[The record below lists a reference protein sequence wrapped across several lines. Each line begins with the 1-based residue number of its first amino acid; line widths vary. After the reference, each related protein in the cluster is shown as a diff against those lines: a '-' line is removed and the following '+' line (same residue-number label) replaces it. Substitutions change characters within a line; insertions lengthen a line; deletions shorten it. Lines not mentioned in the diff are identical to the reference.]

1 MELITGGHDTE
12 LSKREAEYYNVV
24 GAHRNNVVK
33 AYEMIVKDPK
43 SQIVIE
49 GIPVYNYDTP
59 SLEDAIKNHD
69 MSKYSDAEFYAYRKW
84 HNPTSH
90 EKFLMETDDDYRLA
104 AEAAYEEAWDHHKR
118 NNDHHPEWWCYDE
131 NGNSVEPRDM
141 TIEAILHMICD
152 WQSCDMTYGGNIHDW
167 WTKNKGEKAKVMSEN
182 TFRIV
187 ESIMEKIPSVDF
199 KRKI

>member
-49 GIPVYNYDTP
+49 GIPVYNYDTA

-90 EKFLMETDDDYRLA
+90 EKFLMETDDDYRTA

-167 WTKNKGEKAKVMSEN
+167 WIKNKGEKAKVMSEK

>member
-24 GAHRNNVVK
+24 GTHRNNVVK

-131 NGNSVEPRDM
+131 NGNSVEPIDM

-167 WTKNKGEKAKVMSEN
+167 WAKNKGEKAKVMSEN

-187 ESIMEKIPSVDF
+187 ESIMEKIPSIDF

>member
-104 AEAAYEEAWDHHKR
+104 AEAAYEEAWNHHKR

-131 NGNSVEPRDM
+131 NGNTVEPRDM

-167 WTKNKGEKAKVMSEN
+167 WAKNKGEKAKVMSEN

-187 ESIMEKIPSVDF
+187 ESIMEKIPSIDF